1 MASVFKDYFS
11 SRSADYAAFRPTYPA
26 ALVDALAEVSPA
38 NDTALDCGCGAG
50 QLSTMLAQ
58 KFARVIAIDA
68 SAQQLEHAKP
78 HQRVEYR
85 CVPVEATGLEVAS
98 IDLVTA
104 AQAAHW
110 FDLEKFYPE
119 VRRILRPDG
128 VIGLITYGI
137 VKTDGEV
144 GVVLSRFYF
153 EVIGRFW
160 PPERHHVETGYREM
174 AFPFREIPAPAIA
187 MEVSWTA
194 EELLGYVDTW
204 SAVRNAEAAL
214 GRAPYDAF
222 ALELRKAWGDC
233 AERRRI
239 YWPISIRLGR
249 I

>member
-1 MASVFKDYFS
+1 MARAFKDHFS
-11 SRSADYAAFRPTYPA
+11 AQAAKYKAFRPTYPA
-26 ALVDALAEVSPA
+26 ALVDALAVVSPA
-38 NDTALDCGCGAG
+38 YNTALDCGCGTG

-68 SAQQLEHAKP
+68 SARQLEHAKR

-85 CVPVEATGLEVAS
+85 CVAVEATGMEAAS

-110 FDLEKFYPE
+110 FDLDRFYPE
-119 VRRILRPDG
+119 MRRVLRPDG
-128 VIGLITYGI
+128 VIALITYGI

-144 GVVLSRFYF
+144 GLVLSRFYF
-153 EVIGRFW
+153 EVMGRFW
-160 PPERHHVETGYREM
+160 PQERRHVETGYREI
-174 AFPFREIPAPAIA
+174 AFPFREIPAPTIA
-187 MEVSWTA
+187 MEVFWTA

-204 SAVRNAEAAL
+204 SAVRKAEATL
-214 GRAPYDAF
+214 GRAPYETF
-222 ALELRKAWGDC
+222 ALELRNAWGDC
-233 AERRRI
+233 AERRPI